1 MSYRGIMKNLKYFR
15 VLSLISLTF
24 LFVQCNNDDFGNPIF
39 QERCSDGIKNGDETG
54 IDCGGSEC
62 APCAEELEFAGKYR
76 QQDQMGRPAVNLL
89 FNIDGLRDSLNVTV
103 PYKMQDRFQHVFR
116 DRIMAL
122 DTSYTTNVLGL
133 SAEAMAAIF
142 SQDVLWVSESGP
154 TSYYN
159 GTEIMTG
166 RALGEDVMDANLLW
180 IYGGPNGTRNNGDPL
195 LIKDG
200 VSNNDAPFLNTFPYL
215 APPF

>member
-1 MSYRGIMKNLKYFR
+1 MKNLKYFR

-195 LIKDG
+195 LIRDG
-200 VSNNDAPFLNTFPYL
+200 VPNNDAPFLNTFPYL